1 MYGRCVFDL
10 PCTVILTRIATKAT
24 IVLDQWLSYLR
35 HGLSTCY
42 YCVAPMSFAEELHRK
57 CIGHMRPH
65 LNTKPELETNPE
77 GDAEMLGEEKRDE
90 EREDV
95 DLREGE
101 DGGRA
106 EVKERQSSRKSLFPP
121 KSPDERWVEVQDSRS
136 KPLLGQVDVTDYC
149 GRDVEESVKES
160 YEGYALTLW

>member
-1 MYGRCVFDL
+1 
-10 PCTVILTRIATKAT
+10 
-24 IVLDQWLSYLR
+24 
-35 HGLSTCY
+35 
-42 YCVAPMSFAEELHRK
+42 MSFPEELHRK

-65 LNTKPELETNPE
+65 SNTKPESEANAE

-95 DLREGE
+95 DLREAE

-121 KSPDERWVEVQDSRS
+121 KSPDERWVEVLDSRL

-149 GRDVEESVKES
+149 GRDIEELVKVFH
-160 YEGYALTLW
+160 